1 MKATFKMK
9 SAIKE
14 KKTLILSILI
24 MFLFPLQIFPCLIL
38 KIAHGNF
45 VLAGNNEDFNNPLT
59 KIWFEPP
66 EKGKYGI
73 TYFGYSVNYPQGG
86 MNDQGLF
93 FDAVAGYKTDW
104 KESPKRLDYPGNL
117 NRKVMEECATVEEAI
132 SVYNKYNKSSFSY
145 ARYLL
150 ADRTGASAIVGW
162 IDGEL
167 KFIRDKGG
175 FQAIGFKEET
185 AASMLKSIKDQK
197 NAVSVDDVKAV
208 LQACH
213 QEGRY
218 PTQYSNIC
226 DLKNNVVYMYLYH
239 DYSTVVKFDVNE
251 EFKKGEHDYRLLP
264 FFPDNTKAREAHEKY
279 RERLLN
285 HHKRVIENPKV
296 SASGYGWRELSLLGL
311 ELLDYH
317 EYKEAIA
324 VLKLSAERYPD
335 DWRSHSNLAF
345 GNMTAGNIEMAVK
358 SYRKVLQ
365 LDPGNQKALKAIRE
379 LTQKKTQLKDDQ

>member
-1 MKATFKMK
+1 MRNLT
-9 SAIKE
+9 KE
-14 KKTLILSILI
+14 KKILILSILI
-24 MFLFPLQIFPCLIL
+24 MLVFPLQMFPCLIL

-45 VLAGNNEDFNNPLT
+45 VLAGNNEDVDNPLT

-73 TYFGYSVNYPQGG
+73 TYFGFSVNYPQGG

-104 KESPKRLDYPGNL
+104 KPSPKRLDYAGNL

-150 ADRTGASAIVGW
+150 ADRTGDSAIVGW

-167 KFIRDKGG
+167 KFIRDKRR

-185 AASMLKSIKDQK
+185 AASMLKSLKEQKD
-197 NAVSVDDVKAV
+197 AVSVDDVKAV
-208 LQACH
+208 LEACH
-213 QEGRY
+213 QEGRF

-226 DLKNNVVYMYLYH
+226 DLKNNVVYMFLYH
-239 DYSTVVKFDVNE
+239 DYSAYVKFDANE
-251 EFKKGEHDYRLLP
+251 EYKKGAHNYRLLK
-264 FFPDNTKAREAHEKY
+264 KADEKY
-279 RERLLN
+279 RQSLLS
-285 HHKRVIENPKV
+285 HHKKLTENPKV
-296 SASGYGWRELSLLGL
+296 SVSEYGWRELSFIGI
-311 ELLDYH
+311 ELIDYK

-324 VLKLSAERYPD
+324 VLKLTAERYPD
-335 DWRSHSNLAF
+335 DWRSHNNLAF
-345 GNMTAGNIEMAVK
+345 AYMTAGNNALAIE
-358 SYRKVLQ
+358 SYKKVLQ
-365 LDPGNQKALKAIRE
+365 LNPGNPNALKAIRE
-379 LTQKKTQLKDDQ
+379 LTQKKK

>member
-1 MKATFKMK
+1 MK
-9 SAIKE
+9 SLRKE
-14 KKTLILSILI
+14 KKTLILSMLI
-24 MFLFPLQIFPCLIL
+24 MLFFPLQMLPCLIL
-38 KIAHGNF
+38 KIAHGDC
-45 VLAGNNEDFNNPLT
+45 VLAGNNEDIDNPLT

-66 EKGKYGI
+66 KKGKYGI

-104 KESPKRLDYPGNL
+104 RPSPKRLDYAGNL

-132 SVYNKYNKSSFSY
+132 SVYNKYNKSSFSN

-175 FQAIGFKEET
+175 FQAIGVNEDT
-185 AASMLKSIKDQK
+185 AASMLRSIKEQK
-197 NAVSVDDVKAV
+197 DAVRVDDVKAV

-213 QEGRY
+213 VEGRY

-226 DLKNNVVYMYLYH
+226 DLKNNVVYMFLFH
-239 DYSTVVKFDVNE
+239 DYSTFVKFDANE
-251 EFKKGEHDYRLLP
+251 EFKKGEHHYRLLP
-264 FFPDNTKAREAHEKY
+264 LFPDNVRARKADEKY
-279 RERLLN
+279 RQHLLN
-285 HHKRVIENPKV
+285 QHQKVIENPKER
-296 SASGYGWRELSLLGL
+296 ASGHGWRELSLLGL
-311 ELLDYH
+311 ELLDYQEH
-317 EYKEAIA
+317 KEAIA
-324 VLKLSAERYPD
+324 VLKLTAERYPD

-345 GNMTAGNIEMAVK
+345 SYMTAGEIELAVK
-358 SYRKVLQ
+358 SYRKVLE
-365 LDPGNQKALKAIRE
+365 LDPGNQNALKAIRE
-379 LTQKKTQLKDDQ
+379 LTQKKDAN

>member
-1 MKATFKMK
+1 MR
-9 SAIKE
+9 SLNKE
-14 KKTLILSILI
+14 KKTLILSVLI
-24 MFLFPLQIFPCLIL
+24 MLLFPLQIFPCLIL
-38 KIAHGNF
+38 KIAHGNC
-45 VLAGNNEDFNNPLT
+45 VLTGNNEDIDNPLT

-86 MNDQGLF
+86 MNDHGLF

-104 KESPKRLDYPGNL
+104 KKSPKRLDYAGNL
-117 NRKVMEECATVEEAI
+117 NRKIMEECATVEEAI
-132 SVYNKYNKSSFSY
+132 SVYNKYNKSSFRY

-150 ADRTGASAIVGW
+150 ADRTGAPAIVGW

-175 FQAIGFKEET
+175 FQAVGFKEET
-185 AASMLKSIKDQK
+185 AASMLKSIKEQK
-197 NAVSVDDVKAV
+197 DAVSVDDVKAV

-226 DLKNNVVYMYLYH
+226 DLKNNVVYMFLYN
-239 DYSTVVKFDVNE
+239 DYSTFVKFDANE
-251 EFKKGEHDYRLLP
+251 EFKKGEHHYRLLP
-264 FFPDNTKAREAHEKY
+264 FFPDNEKARKADEKY
-279 RERLLN
+279 RQSLLD
-285 HHKRVIENPKV
+285 HHKKLTENPKV
-296 SASGYGWRELSLLGL
+296 SAAGYGWRELSLLGL
-311 ELLDYH
+311 ELIDYE

-324 VLKLSAERYPD
+324 VLKLTAERYPD
-335 DWRSHSNLAF
+335 DRRSHNNLAF
-345 GNMTAGNIEMAVK
+345 SYMTAGEIELAVK
-358 SYRKVLQ
+358 SYRKVLE

-379 LTQKKTQLKDDQ
+379 LTQKKDK

>member
-1 MKATFKMK
+1 MK
-9 SAIKE
+9 SLMKE
-14 KKTLILSILI
+14 KKTLLVSILI
-24 MFLFPLQIFPCLIL
+24 MLLFPLQMFPCLIL
-38 KIAHGNF
+38 KIAHGNC
-45 VLAGNNEDFNNPLT
+45 VLAGNNEDIDNPLT

-104 KESPKRLDYPGNL
+104 KTSPERLNYEGNL

-132 SVYNKYNKSSFSY
+132 SVYNKYNKSGFSY

-150 ADRTGASAIVGW
+150 ADRTGASAIAGW

-185 AASMLKSIKDQK
+185 AASMLKSIKEQK
-197 NAVSVDDVKAV
+197 DAVSVDDVKAV
-208 LQACH
+208 LEACH
-213 QEGRY
+213 VEGRY

-226 DLKNNVVYMYLYH
+226 DLKNNVVYMFLYH
-239 DYSTVVKFDVNE
+239 DYSTVVKFDANE

-264 FFPDNTKAREAHEKY
+264 FFPDNVKARKVDEQY
-279 RERLLN
+279 RQRLLN
-285 HHKRVIENPKV
+285 HHKKLIENPKV
-296 SASGYGWRELSLLGL
+296 SPSGYGWRELSLLGL
-311 ELLDYH
+311 ELMD
-317 EYKEAIA
+317 YKEYTEANA
-324 VLKLSAERYPD
+324 VLKLTAERYPD

-345 GNMTAGNIEMAVK
+345 GYMTAGNIELAIE
-358 SYRKVLQ
+358 SYRKVLE
-365 LDPGNQKALKAIRE
+365 LDPGNQRALKTIRE
-379 LTQKKTQLKDDQ
+379 LTQKKTPNRDSH

>member
-1 MKATFKMK
+1 MRNLKKE
-9 SAIKE
+9 IKI
-14 KKTLILSILI
+14 LIFSILI
-24 MFLFPLQIFPCLIL
+24 ILAFSIQMFPCLIL

-45 VLAGNNEDFNNPLT
+45 VLAGNNEDIDNPLT

-66 EKGKYGI
+66 KKGKYRI

-104 KESPKRLDYPGNL
+104 KPSPKRLNYPGNL
-117 NRKVMEECATVEEAI
+117 SRKIMEECATVEEAI
-132 SVYNKYNKSSFSY
+132 SIYNKYNKSSLVY
-145 ARYLL
+145 ARFFF

-175 FQAIGFKEET
+175 FQAIGVKEDT
-185 AASMLKSIKDQK
+185 ATSMLKSIKEQK
-197 NAVSVDDVKAV
+197 EAVSVDDVKTV

-226 DLKNNVVYMYLYH
+226 DLKNNVVYMFLYH
-239 DYSTVVKFDVNE
+239 DYSTCMKFDANE
-251 EFKKGEHDYRLLP
+251 EFKKGEHHYRLLP
-264 FFPDNTKAREAHEKY
+264 FFTDNLKAREANEKY
-279 RERLLN
+279 RQSLLG
-285 HHKRVIENPKV
+285 HHKKLIENPKLSV
-296 SASGYGWRELSLLGL
+296 SEYRWRELSFIGIDLT
-311 ELLDYH
+311 DYK

-324 VLKLSAERYPD
+324 VLKLTAERYPD
-335 DWRSHSNLAF
+335 DWRSHNNLAF
-345 GNMTAGNIEMAVK
+345 TYMAAGCQKLQKGPRIRSWQSEG
-358 SYRKVLQ
+358 SKVN
-365 LDPGNQKALKAIRE
+365 PGNH
-379 LTQKKTQLKDDQ
+379 TKKR